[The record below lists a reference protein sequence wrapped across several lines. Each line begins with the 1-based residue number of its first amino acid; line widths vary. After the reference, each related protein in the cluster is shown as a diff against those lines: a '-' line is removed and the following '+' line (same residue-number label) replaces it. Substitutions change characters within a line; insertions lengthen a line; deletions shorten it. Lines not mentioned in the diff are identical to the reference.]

1 MRKSRVISSIGLLS
15 LTLIVS
21 ACGKAAGPA
30 EPAPGQTPDTSPPP
44 ATVNN
49 QPVTVK
55 IAVHAGI
62 VNDNDLKRYF
72 IEPVKAKYP
81 HITIERINVAD
92 KGLSLPEL
100 VSTNA
105 VPDMVINYP
114 YNLTDLTQ
122 LGISYNMD
130 ELIKTHKL
138 DLNRISPEYLESIK
152 IVNGSNFYTG
162 LPMNNN
168 TFALFFNKD
177 LFDRFGVSYPKD
189 GMTWD
194 EVREISVKLTR
205 SENGVQYYGLFP
217 DNVYRGAYQA
227 SVPFVDLQNN
237 KSVFQ
242 TDAWKNL
249 FELWYSLYKYPGAEI
264 MPKEM
269 NTVNGFKT
277 GQIAMFSGYSGQLPD
292 LLSMKD
298 LNWDVVT
305 YPTNKV
311 APGVGQR
318 VDSPMMSITS
328 TSKVKDAA
336 MQIISVILSDEVQTE
351 MTRNL
356 QSSVLKDPKIN
367 AQFGKA
373 TPELASKNVV
383 AFTKLKVAVLKPF
396 GFVPVGSAA
405 GIPITAFTELLYAG
419 KDVNTVLREADE
431 KMEKVI
437 AEELQKKK

>member
-1 MRKSRVISSIGLLS
+1 MRLPRILVSAASFSLLA
-15 LTLIVS
+15 LFVS
-21 ACGKAAGPA
+21 ACGSSDATETAKK
-30 EPAPGQTPDTSPPP
+30 EPAAPETPK
-44 ATVNN
+44 VNN

-62 VNDNDLKRYF
+62 VNDADLKRYF
-72 IEPVKAKYP
+72 IDPVKQKFP

-92 KGLSLPEL
+92 KGSSLNEL
-100 VSTNA
+100 VAAGTT
-105 VPDMVINYP
+105 PDMVINYP
-114 YNLTDLTQ
+114 YNLTDLTK
-122 LGISYNMD
+122 LGIDYNMD
-130 ELIKTHKL
+130 DLIKKQGI

-152 IVNGSNFYTG
+152 VVNGFNYYTG

-168 TFALFFNKD
+168 TFALYYNKD
-177 LFDRFGVSYPKD
+177 IFDRFGVAYPKD
-189 GMTWD
+189 GMTWED
-194 EVREISVKLTR
+194 VREVAVKLTR
-205 SENGVQYYGLFP
+205 NEGGVQYYGIFP

-227 SVPFVDLQNN
+227 SLPFVDLKNN

-242 TDAWKNL
+242 TDEWKNL
-249 FELWYSLYKYPGAEI
+249 FQLWYTLYTFPGAPI

-298 LNWDVVT
+298 LKWDVVT
-305 YPTNKV
+305 YPSNKS

-318 VDSPMMSITS
+318 VDSPMMSVTN

-351 MTRNL
+351 MTKNL

-383 AFTKLKVAVLKPF
+383 AFTKPKVAVLKPF

-405 GIPITAFTELLYAG
+405 GIPIAAFTDLLYAG

-431 KMEKVI
+431 KMTKVI
-437 AEELQKKK
+437 AEELQKIK